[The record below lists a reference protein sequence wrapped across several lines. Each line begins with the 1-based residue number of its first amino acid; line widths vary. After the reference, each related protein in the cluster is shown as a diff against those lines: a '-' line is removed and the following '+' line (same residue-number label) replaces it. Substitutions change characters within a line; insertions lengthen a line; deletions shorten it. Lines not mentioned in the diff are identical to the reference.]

1 MEVNGTRLDLAPYPL
16 VRLRLRDGS
25 PCAWVG
31 VASTFQ
37 RASQN
42 RFVYTIQ
49 RPAPGAPLTT
59 RVELLVTF
67 KDP

>member
-1 MEVNGTRLDLAPYPL
+1 

-25 PCAWVG
+25 HCAWVG
-31 VASTFQ
+31 VASAFQ

-42 RFVYTIQ
+42 RFVYTIE
-49 RPAPGAPLTT
+49 RPALGVPLTT
-59 RVELLVTF
+59 RVELGVTF